1 MRIFLV
7 LLLSIFFSTKVANAQ
22 YTSQKDAMYIA
33 TLKAVVNY
41 KINDEENL
49 SDIEDLRQNLRFNQR
64 LQKMLDKL
72 KNTRTKNS
80 TNKKVYNIL
89 LKAGEEIYKEL
100 D

>member
-1 MRIFLV
+1 MKVFFAIVACFV
-7 LLLSIFFSTKVANAQ
+7 LCAFPAKSQFSA
-22 YTSQKDAMYIA
+22 QKDAQYIA